1 VKKIYSLFVL
11 ASVITGSAMAACPQI
26 EGKYIYTCTVE
37 KNQNAE
43 FAGSLDVAGEMLVNQ
58 KGCEEFTFANLK
70 SQITQ
75 SFDLLDETTA
85 TARTSANITK
95 SNGDVI
101 KFKIVAHNITKNLGV
116 ESLTAEVTKATIR
129 TKKYGFELSGKERSR
144 VLGIFGK
151 RHSKFDCRFTTER

>member
-1 VKKIYSLFVL
+1 
-11 ASVITGSAMAACPQI
+11 MAACPQI

-116 ESLTAEVTKATIR
+116 ESLTAEVTKAMIR
-129 TKKYGFELSGKERSR
+129 TKKNGFELSGKERSR
-144 VLGIFGK
+144 LLGIFGK